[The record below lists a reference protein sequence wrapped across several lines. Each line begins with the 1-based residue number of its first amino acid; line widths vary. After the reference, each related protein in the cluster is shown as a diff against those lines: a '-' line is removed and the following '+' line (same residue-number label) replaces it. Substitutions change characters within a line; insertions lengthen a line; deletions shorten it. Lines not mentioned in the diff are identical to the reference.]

1 LETYFKE
8 KITSLPERQIKF
20 KLGFHGKNEQNK
32 PDILIS
38 LIDKSGKTKKED
50 KIALEITEID
60 TSPLSVKEDKG
71 STHRVFDGE
80 MKKRNFDKAR
90 EAKKKLEIINADS
103 YLSNLLANM
112 GNMLLKK
119 NKKNYDCGKTIIW
132 VNLLAYCHVDIE
144 DLTMGKNFCL
154 AYKSREIDEKFF
166 SHFLLKKIKEISK
179 EFRDKGKKMNFDYLI
194 IKFAEADQETMHE
207 GKLYKFVFFVKEI
220 LNIPIVSGEIMVEEE
235 LKKINDEYK
244 DKLDKLRI
252 SPCRVVSN

>member
-1 LETYFKE
+1 MNVEDTREAIKAAKRAFKE
-8 KITSLPERQIKF
+8 WANLTAKVSYYHPKYVYSAAQ
-20 KLGFHGKNEQNK
+20 
-32 PDILIS
+32 DS
-38 LIDKSGKTKKED
+38 
-50 KIALEITEID
+50 
-60 TSPLSVKEDKG
+60 
-71 STHRVFDGE
+71 
-80 MKKRNFDKAR
+80 R

-235 LKKINDEYK
+235 LKKIDEEYK
-244 DKLDKLRI
+244 GRLDKLRI
-252 SPCRVVSN
+252 SSCKFVPNWETRKLLMNDDEKKYHEKSREKQTFNLIQKS